1 MRIELIIHEDTD
13 VDELGI
19 DCQRHLAT
27 ITTVKRVVRVQEGTC
42 VKIFFDL
49 TGESQ
54 PCLSPCVLLVD
65 LWICLKIRLP

>member
-19 DCQRHLAT
+19 DCQRHLVIVT
-27 ITTVKRVVRVQEGTC
+27 IVKGAVRVQEGTYI
-42 VKIFFDL
+42 KIFFDL

-54 PCLSPCVLLVD
+54 PGLSPCVLLVD
-65 LWICLKIRLP
+65 VWICLKIRLP